1 LFNTLKKTRFSPYLA
16 LTLGILMLS
25 MTGILVRWAD
35 APGTVTAAYR
45 MGIAALVLT
54 PLALREKR
62 NSAPVQKRGWILLIL
77 AGIFAALDHGTLNTS
92 IGFTRIANA
101 TLLNNLSPLWV
112 ALFVLLVWRESLN
125 RWFWLGLLLALAGA
139 AVILGVDLINHPQLG
154 TGDFLAFLSSFFYAG
169 YFLVTQVARR
179 SGSLW
184 RFSWSI
190 YIVSALLLLAFNLIM
205 GIPFFDYPLKTFF
218 VFIAIGV
225 FCQSIGITSIVYALG
240 HLPASIVS
248 PTMVAQI
255 VLTSLLAI
263 PLTGE
268 RLSVFQALG
277 GVIVIAGIILVNI
290 SRSRHIKTLP
300 TPDMSIP
307 PKVDLSS

>member
-1 LFNTLKKTRFSPYLA
+1 
-16 LTLGILMLS
+16 MLS

-35 APGTVTAAYR
+35 APGTITAAYR
-45 MGIAALVLT
+45 LGIAALVLT
-54 PLALREKR
+54 PLALREKKIV
-62 NSAPVQKRGWILLIL
+62 SPEKTRGWGLLIL
-77 AGIFAALDHGTLNTS
+77 AGIFVALDHGTLNTS
-92 IGFTRIANA
+92 IGLTRIANA

-125 RWFWLGLLLALAGA
+125 RWFWLGLSLALAGA
-139 AVILGVDLINHPQLG
+139 TVILGFDLITHPQLG
-154 TGDFLAFLSSFFYAG
+154 MGDFLAFLSSFFYAG

-190 YIVSALLLLAFNLIM
+190 YVISAILLLGFNLIL
-205 GIPFFDYPLKTFF
+205 GIPFFAYPLKTFF

-225 FCQSIGITSIVYALG
+225 FCQAIGITSIVYALG

-255 VLTSLLAI
+255 VLTALLAI

-268 RLSVFQALG
+268 PLSVFQVLG
-277 GVIVIAGIILVNI
+277 GVIVISGIILVNI
-290 SRSRHIKTLP
+290 SRSRNTKTRP
-300 TPDMSIP
+300 TADITTP
-307 PKVDLSS
+307 PKIDLSS

>member
-1 LFNTLKKTRFSPYLA
+1 MSTSPVKPRFSPYLA
-16 LTLGILMLS
+16 LLIGVLMLS

-35 APGTVTAAYR
+35 APGTITAAYR
-45 MGIAALVLT
+45 LGIAALVLT
-54 PLALREKR
+54 PLALRERKKT
-62 NSAPVQKRGWILLIL
+62 APRHKYGWGLLIL
-77 AGIFAALDHGTLNTS
+77 AGFFVAADHGTLNTS
-92 IGFTRIANA
+92 ISLTRIANA

-125 RWFWLGLLLALAGA
+125 RWFWLGLILALAGA
-139 AVILGVDLINHPQLG
+139 GVILGVDLINHPQLG

-184 RFSWSI
+184 WYSWAI
-190 YIVSALLLLAFNLIM
+190 YVVSAVLLLGFNLIL
-205 GIPFFDYPLKTFF
+205 GIPLFGYPLKTFL
-218 VFIAIGV
+218 VFIAIGF
-225 FCQSIGITSIVYALG
+225 FCQAIGITSIVYALG

-268 RLSVFQALG
+268 WLSVFQVVG

-290 SRSRHIKTLP
+290 SRSQQAKIHATSDLP
-300 TPDMSIP
+300 DP
-307 PKVDLSS
+307 PKVSLSS

>member
-1 LFNTLKKTRFSPYLA
+1 
-16 LTLGILMLS
+16 MLS

-35 APGTVTAAYR
+35 APGTITAAYR
-45 MGIAALVLT
+45 IGIAALVLT
-54 PLALREKR
+54 PLALREKK
-62 NSAPVQKRGWILLIL
+62 NVALGQKLGWVLLIL
-77 AGIFAALDHGTLNTS
+77 AGLFVALDHGTLNTS
-92 IGFTRIANA
+92 IGLTRIANA

-139 AVILGVDLINHPQLG
+139 AIILRSDLITHPQLG
-154 TGDFLAFLSSFFYAG
+154 MGDFLAFLSSFCYAG

-184 RFSWSI
+184 HYSWSI
-190 YIVSALLLLAFNLIM
+190 YVVSAILLIGFNLAL
-205 GIPFFDYPLKTFF
+205 GIPFFGYSLKTFF
-218 VFIAIGV
+218 VFIVIGI
-225 FCQSIGITSIVYALG
+225 FCQAIGITSIVYALG

-268 RLSVFQALG
+268 TLSVFQVVG

-290 SRSRHIKTLP
+290 SRSRHTKTRP
-300 TPDMSIP
+300 TPDLP
-307 PKVDLSS
+307 DVREADLSS